1 MDKTL
6 LKGLA
11 MLEALATARPA
22 PRVIDELAARVGLTR
37 SNAHRT
43 LRTLMHA
50 GYVQRVA
57 GGGHYA
63 ITTKALALGLADM
76 DMSTLQQIA
85 PGFMATLAHS
95 SRETVHLSVLAG
107 LEVIYVDK
115 IESSQPVRAYS
126 EIGGRAPAH
135 AVATGKALL
144 AAQPAALLETLPATL
159 PRYTSTTLVTREAL
173 RAELATAARLGHA
186 VNRGEWRDG
195 VGGLAAPI
203 RRADG
208 TAVAAL
214 GISGPLDRL
223 TPARL
228 RELAPV
234 VVDLAAR
241 MSATLGWLE
250 ILIPE
255 AAAPAIPEVA
265 Q

>member
-1 MDKTL
+1 
-6 LKGLA
+6 
-11 MLEALATARPA
+11 MLEALASTRPA

-50 GYVQRVA
+50 GYVHREPA
-57 GGGHYA
+57 GGRYA

-76 DMSTLQQIA
+76 DMSSLQQIA
-85 PGFMATLAHS
+85 PGFMATLAHG
-95 SRETVHLSVLAG
+95 SRETVHLSVLDG
-107 LEVIYVDK
+107 LEVVYLEK

-144 AAQPAALLETLPATL
+144 AAQPANALDALPATL
-159 PRYTSTTLVTREAL
+159 PRCTAATLVTRDAL
-173 RAELATAARLGHA
+173 RAELASVARAGHA
-186 VNRGEWRDG
+186 VNCGEWRDG
-195 VGGLAAPI
+195 VGGLAAVI
-203 RRADG
+203 RGVDG

-223 TPARL
+223 TPQRL

-234 VVDLAAR
+234 VMDLAAR

-250 ILIPE
+250 KLKPD
-255 AAAPAIPEVA
+255 AVA
-265 Q
+265 SRYPDMPR